1 MTAAELDRR
10 LRAANP
16 IRTVAPVDAPG
27 LFASITSQVRDTRA
41 PLRPARRRVL
51 VAVVI
56 VLAVLALLT
65 TAVFAVPRLI
75 EAVWVKPEVTR
86 HEYKQAQST
95 LTLPPGY
102 DWPKLHVAANTVTSP
117 GAGGGDA
124 VMAAMW
130 AWEDYWLTAIKEG
143 DAVAQER
150 SHAELLRLLDHVVI
164 APDGVSENWTPP
176 SPPAGPFV
184 IFADDGGIELLRK
197 AFTQAADGDP
207 GLLRQRALANSW
219 D

>member
-16 IRTVAPVDAPG
+16 VPDLAPVDAPH
-27 LFASITSQVRDTRA
+27 LLLSITSQDRGTRA
-41 PLRPARRRVL
+41 PRRLPRRRVL
-51 VAVVI
+51 VVAVV
-56 VLAVLALLT
+56 VLAALALLT

-86 HEYKQAQST
+86 HEYRQAQSA

-102 DWPKLHVAANTVTSP
+102 DWPRLHVPANTVTSP

-130 AWEDYWLTAIKEG
+130 AWEGYWLTAIKNG
-143 DAVAQER
+143 DSAAQVR
-150 SHAELLRLLDHVVI
+150 SHTELLSLLDHVLIV
-164 APDGVSENWTPP
+164 PNGVSENWTPP
-176 SPPAGPFV
+176 SPPPGPYAK
-184 IFADDGGIELLRK
+184 FADDGGIEFLRK
-197 AFTQAADGDP
+197 AFSQAAAGHP
-207 GLLRQRALANSW
+207 ELLRQEWLANSF